1 MPSAK
6 LTVSGVTF
14 GDSTVLNSK
23 YGIVPQ
29 GSTSIFYQASAPTG
43 WSKNSTATVNDK
55 ALRVVNGAT
64 GGSAGG
70 TTAFSTIFP
79 TSTTPVT
86 VSNIPLSGTT
96 GSTTL
101 TEGQLPAHTHPNG
114 GFTGLTPGGG
124 DVGAAAGWTRSSPIT
139 GPGPGSGGGSHTH
152 PWSGTANF
160 SSTFDLRLAYI
171 DVIVCSFI

>member
-29 GSTSIFYQASAPTG
+29 SSSSIFYQASAPTG
-43 WSKNSTATVNDK
+43 WTKSTSNNDK
-55 ALRVVNGAT
+55 ALRVVSGT
-64 GGSAGG
+64 GGAAGG

-86 VSNIPLSGTT
+86 VSSIPLSGST
-96 GSTTL
+96 GNVTL
-101 TEGQLPAHTHPNG
+101 SEAQLPSHTHPNG
-114 GFTGLTPGGG
+114 GFTGLSPGGG
-124 DVGAAAGWTRSSPIT
+124 DVSGGAGWTRSSPGT
-139 GPGPGSGGGSHTH
+139 GLGPFGGGGSHTH
-152 PWSGTANF
+152 PWSGTGNF
-160 SSTFDLRLAYI
+160 SSTFDLRLQYI
-171 DVIVCSFI
+171 DVIVCSFN

>member
-1 MPSAK
+1 MAK
-6 LTVSGVTF
+6 LTAAGITF
-14 GDSTVLNSK
+14 GDLTSLTSK

-29 GSTSIFYQASAPTG
+29 SSVSIFYQASAPTG
-43 WSKNSTATVNDK
+43 WTKSTANNDK
-55 ALRVVNGAT
+55 ALRVVSGT
-64 GGSAGG
+64 GGGAGG

-79 TSTTPVT
+79 TSTTPIS

-114 GFTGLTPGGG
+114 GFVGLTPGGG
-124 DVGAAAGWTRSSPIT
+124 DVASGAGWTRSSPIT
-139 GPGPGSGGGSHTH
+139 GPGPASGGGSHTH

-160 SSTFDLRLAYI
+160 ATTFDLRLQYI
-171 DVIVCSFI
+171 DVIVCTFA

>member
-1 MPSAK
+1 MPAAK

-29 GSTSIFYQASAPTG
+29 SSSSIFYQASAPVG
-43 WSKNSTATVNDK
+43 WSKSTTNNDK
-55 ALRVVNGAT
+55 TLRVVSGGT
-64 GGSAGG
+64 GGTAGG

-79 TSTTPVT
+79 TSTTPVS
-86 VSNIPLSGTT
+86 VSSIPLSGTT

-101 TEGQLPAHTHPNG
+101 TEAQLPSHTHPNG

-124 DVGAAAGWTRSSPIT
+124 DVGGGAGWTRSSPAT
-139 GPGPGSGGGSHTH
+139 GPGPATGGGSHTH
-152 PWSGTANF
+152 PWSGTANL
-160 SSTFDLRLAYI
+160 STTFDLRLQYI
-171 DVIVCSFI
+171 DVIVCSFT

>member
-29 GSTSIFYQASAPTG
+29 SSVAVFFQSSAPTG
-43 WSKNSTATVNDK
+43 WTKSTANNDK
-55 ALRVVNGAT
+55 ALRVVSGAT

-79 TSTTPVT
+79 TSTTPISVT
-86 VSNIPLSGTT
+86 GIPLT
-96 GSTTL
+96 GSTGNTTL
-101 TEGQLPAHTHPNG
+101 SEGQLPSHTHPNG
-114 GFTGLTPGGG
+114 GFVGLSPGGG
-124 DVGAAAGWTRSSPIT
+124 DVAGGAGWSRSSPIT
-139 GPGPGSGGGSHTH
+139 GPGPAVGTGAAHSH
-152 PWSGTANF
+152 PFSGTASF
-160 SSTFDLRLAYI
+160 TSSFDLRLQYI
-171 DVIVCSFI
+171 DVIICSFN